1 MHALAEWNM
10 IGRRLFNDIEPIGN
24 IFYLHEAIIEVPKQR
39 FIIKPPGCWG
49 MDLLTEIYQLLL
61 MFGIIS
67 PWSRSLDWR
76 IPANTYLLKV
86 NNSYTRKRR
95 KICSKLTIKTP
106 EWCHWR
112 RSGVLIVNFKH
123 ISLLFLV
130 FLLLTLNK
138 KRFVGTL
145 LKKVLKKCEN
155 KYLDEVFSGQNINF
169 KLLVEHSNEYV
180 ALFVIRLKA
189 IFVLKLLIDKT
200 FFCRLYWLKY
210 FSMNN
215 ILKSKETNKQFFS
228 IKSQISNKL
237 L

>member
-1 MHALAEWNM
+1 MLRH
-10 IGRRLFNDIEPIGN
+10 GSFNRN
-24 IFYLHEAIIEVPKQR
+24 LSAITHV
-39 FIIKPPGCWG
+39 W
-49 MDLLTEIYQLLL
+49 YY
-61 MFGIIS
+61 IS
-67 PWSRSLDWR
+67 WS

-86 NNSYTRKRR
+86 SNSYTRKRR

-106 EWCHWR
+106 EWCQWR

-123 ISLLFLV
+123 ISLLFLL

-145 LKKVLKKCEN
+145 LKKVLKICQN
-155 KYLDEVFSGQNINF
+155 KYLNEVFSGQNINF

-180 ALFVIRLKA
+180 ALFVIRLKTV
-189 IFVLKLLIDKT
+189 FVLKDKT

-210 FSMNN
+210 SSMNN
-215 ILKSKETNKQFFS
+215 IWKSKETNKQFFL
-228 IKSQISNKL
+228 IKNQISNKL